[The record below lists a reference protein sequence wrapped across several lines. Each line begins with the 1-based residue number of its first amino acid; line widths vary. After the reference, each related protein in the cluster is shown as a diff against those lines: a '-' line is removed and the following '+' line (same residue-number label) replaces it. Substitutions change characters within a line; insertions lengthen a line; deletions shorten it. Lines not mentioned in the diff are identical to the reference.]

1 MAGNKCGECGTRMI
15 EDTTTYKGI
24 PLTSSVCPRCKL
36 NVFTEHQFAEAF
48 RKIQQARLRD
58 SYTKRPIRIG
68 NSIGIT
74 FPKEVVEAFQL
85 KKKKVRMKPNIGTG
99 VIAIEVA

>member
-1 MAGNKCGECGTRMI
+1 MAGNKCGECGKEMVTKKTR
-15 EDTTTYKGI
+15 YKG
-24 PLTSSVCPRCKL
+24 LVLDVDQCPRCKSSY
-36 NVFTEHQFAEAF
+36 FSEKQFAEAF
-48 RKIQQARLRD
+48 KKIQQARLKD
-58 SYTKRPIRIG
+58 SYLKTPIRIG